1 MFQKWRWALL
11 HCPPRSGLIGRSSC
25 TRRAREVAPGAKRL
39 AFTARANAY
48 WKYGTRR
55 RDRPSAGDQG
65 VKRRQGRSP
74 ATRRRRHGIRWPCCV
89 TVRPILTRV
98 RARSCTSWLRI
109 IVLPVV
115 YLPTADKYCR
125 LTHQSSKGQK
135 GLCEGLSWHP
145 SVPLPPGGALEAGR
159 VDARRLL
166 RPPPLAAS
174 HHSACSHPCWLRPG
188 RHTEEQ
194 HLAQRPDVIG
204 QPRGHG
210 RRLGLPAFG

>member
-1 MFQKWRWALL
+1 M
-11 HCPPRSGLIGRSSC
+11 
-25 TRRAREVAPGAKRL
+25 RL
-39 AFTARANAY
+39 CWVTL
-48 WKYGTRR
+48 
-55 RDRPSAGDQG
+55 RDRISFKVFFLQYTTESSFCGKKYQTPPDLVVNRGTSA
-65 VKRRQGRSP
+65 
-74 ATRRRRHGIRWPCCV
+74 
-89 TVRPILTRV
+89 
-98 RARSCTSWLRI
+98 SWK
-109 IVLPVV
+109 VV